1 MSVPQP
7 VPSQQVEPASA
18 PALTRPNLWLAVV
31 AVGIGITTWA
41 AFLYLGIRTRRRRW
55 LAWAAVYA
63 GLLVLWGFM
72 DAPANP
78 SSLQASIGALAA
90 LVAWLGGTAHA
101 AAVRKTAG
109 RPTRAPEHAGLEAA
123 RERIRRREEGRR
135 LAERDPRLA
144 REAGVGRPDL
154 PGADDYGLFD
164 VNHASQQAL
173 CGLPGITPELA
184 RRIVETRES
193 VGFFQSAE
201 DLGVC
206 LDLSPQLVDE
216 ISEYT
221 VFL

>member
-7 VPSQQVEPASA
+7 VPSQQVDPASA
-18 PALTRPNLWLAVV
+18 PVLTRPNLWLAVV

-41 AFLYLGIRTRRRRW
+41 AFLYLGIRSRRRRW

-78 SSLQASIGALAA
+78 SSLRLGIGALAA
-90 LVAWLGGTAHA
+90 LFAWLGGTAHA
-101 AAVRKTAG
+101 AAVRKSAR
-109 RPTRAPEHAGLEAA
+109 RPALSAEHAGLEAA

-135 LAERDPRLA
+135 IAARDPRLA

-154 PGADDYGLFD
+154 PGADDYGLVD
-164 VNHASQQAL
+164 VNHASPQAL
-173 CGLPGITPELA
+173 GGLPGITPEIA
-184 RRIVETRES
+184 RRISETRES
-193 VGFFQSAE
+193 VGFTSAE